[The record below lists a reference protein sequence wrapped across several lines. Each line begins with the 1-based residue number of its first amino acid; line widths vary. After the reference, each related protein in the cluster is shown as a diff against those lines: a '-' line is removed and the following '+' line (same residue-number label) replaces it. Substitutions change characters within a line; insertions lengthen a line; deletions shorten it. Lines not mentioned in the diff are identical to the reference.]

1 MQGAHED
8 ATGAYM
14 EIREDR
20 SFVGNAADGP
30 FLEVSPCFSLIEHV
44 SQPSCRSELF

>member
-1 MQGAHED
+1 MNTSNNLNFGGPLKRTQMQGARKD

-20 SFVGNAADGP
+20 GFVGNAADGP
-30 FLEVSPCFSLIEHV
+30 FLEAP
-44 SQPSCRSELF
+44 

>member
-1 MQGAHED
+1 MDNSNNLNSWGPLKRAQMQGAREA

-20 SFVGNAADGP
+20 GFAGNAADGP
-30 FLEVSPCFSLIEHV
+30 FLEVPL
-44 SQPSCRSELF
+44 